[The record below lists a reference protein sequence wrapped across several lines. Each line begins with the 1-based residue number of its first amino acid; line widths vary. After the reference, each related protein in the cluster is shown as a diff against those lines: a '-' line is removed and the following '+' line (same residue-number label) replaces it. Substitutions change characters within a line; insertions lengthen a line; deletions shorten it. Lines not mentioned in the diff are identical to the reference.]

1 MEPTSTGRHVTDED
15 LLLDYYGESAPADRD
30 ERRAH
35 LDACESCR
43 ALDREMRAVLTL
55 VDTTPAVEAPPGFG
69 REMWARIEPEISARM
84 RPRTPWWRRIPSE
97 LLARRRVERWALA
110 GGMAALLVAAFMLG
124 RVWEQAPR
132 RDAPSTDARTLRERL
147 LQAEVE
153 DHLDRSQR
161 VLVDLVNA
169 DDTVAD
175 AFAGERMRAADLVA
189 AGRLYRRSAD
199 AIGDVE
205 MRDLLEDV
213 ERILVDVANE
223 PSDGSSKDLTDVR
236 MRITEQ
242 DLVFRL
248 RLAASE
254 IRERERRARPVW

>member
-15 LLLDYYGESAPADRD
+15 LLLDYYDESAPADRA

-69 REMWARIEPEISARM
+69 REMWARLEPQIAARM
-84 RPRTPWWRRIPSE
+84 SRERSWHAPW
-97 LLARRRVERWALA
+97 RWALA

-132 RDAPSTDARTLRERL
+132 KDAPSTDARTLRERL

-254 IRERERRARPVW
+254 IRERERRVRPVW